1 MALSDERRGIGA
13 RNEAIRRAGG
23 QRVEA
28 ERRGDQGLTAAL
40 NRLIEPERQARAL
53 RKIDPRGALD
63 AKRGRADY
71 NPAGKQLGGGG
82 GIASPLIEEDA
93 AHREYYELQT
103 IPTSDGLAWLRY
115 RSVKKIV
122 MTDASGAEVVM
133 EYANDVSQ

>member
-40 NRLIEPERQARAL
+40 NRLIEPERQARSL

-63 AKRGRADY
+63 AARGRADY
-71 NPAGKQLGGGG
+71 NPAGKQIGGGG

-93 AHREYYELQT
+93 AQREYYELQT
-103 IPTSDGLAWLRY
+103 
-115 RSVKKIV
+115 
-122 MTDASGAEVVM
+122 
-133 EYANDVSQ
+133 

>member
-1 MALSDERRGIGA
+1 MSAAASAQGTKRSAAPAAAGRSGA
-13 RNEAIRRAGG
+13 TR
-23 QRVEA
+23 
-28 ERRGDQGLTAAL
+28 DQGLTAAL
-40 NRLIEPERQARAL
+40 KADRAERQARSLAEN
-53 RKIDPRGALD
+53 RSARALD
-63 AKRGRADY
+63 AARGRADY
-71 NPAGKQLGGGG
+71 NPAGKQIGGGG

-93 AHREYYELQT
+93 GQREYYELQT

>member
-1 MALSDERRGIGA
+1 MAQSDERRGIGA

-82 GIASPLIEEDA
+82 VSWPLAETDKSKRTVADEEIVS
-93 AHREYYELQT
+93 T
-103 IPTSDGLAWLRY
+103 DGL
-115 RSVKKIV
+115 
-122 MTDASGAEVVM
+122 VVVVFKRVTSFEMQDGGENIGRM
-133 EYANDVSQ
+133 EFKA

>member
-63 AKRGRADY
+63 AARGRADY
-71 NPAGKQLGGGG
+71 NPAGKQIGGAVCPGRW
-82 GIASPLIEEDA
+82 PK
-93 AHREYYELQT
+93 
-103 IPTSDGLAWLRY
+103 PTS
-115 RSVKKIV
+115 RSARWPMKR
-122 MTDASGAEVVM
+122 S
-133 EYANDVSQ
+133 

>member
-1 MALSDERRGIGA
+1 
-13 RNEAIRRAGG
+13 
-23 QRVEA
+23 
-28 ERRGDQGLTAAL
+28 
-40 NRLIEPERQARAL
+40 
-53 RKIDPRGALD
+53 
-63 AKRGRADY
+63 Y
-71 NPAGKQLGGGG
+71 NPAGKQIGGGG

-93 AHREYYELQT
+93 GQREYYELQT

>member
-40 NRLIEPERQARAL
+40 NRLIEPERQARSL

-71 NPAGKQLGGGG
+71 NHAGKQLGGG

-93 AHREYYELQT
+93 GQREYYELQT

-122 MTDASGAEVVM
+122 MTDALGAEVVM